1 MRRLGFVFVLVLA
14 LSAGAPFVAAA
25 SAATTFHVNSV
36 DDPGTGACDVTECT
50 LREAIA
56 AANADATADTIEFSA
71 VPSGSGDI
79 FLLTDPLP
87 AVSNPVLIDGTTH
100 PDFAEGFPGV
110 RIDGSALASGAGL
123 RLSGGAITVKGVAID
138 GFSGN
143 GITIDTAGGNVLQG
157 NVIGQTVPVTGAGI
171 SIASGG
177 NTIGGTVA
185 GDGNTI
191 YAGGDGVAVL
201 SGTGNQIR
209 GNTFGVVGGLSIDLA
224 DDGRTA
230 NDALDADTG
239 PNNRQNFPSLTSMST
254 GLGSV
259 TFAGTLSSAANT
271 QYTLDFYAAGGCGGG
286 DSEYVG
292 TALVTTNGSGS
303 ASFNPTFVA
312 SPAGTHGVATATDP
326 AGNTSELSDAV
337 VEDPNAVPGI
347 TATCS
352 PLAIA
357 QAMAVD
363 PSTVTGAS
371 YVALPPLGSPNAI
384 GTGSFAGFPTNG
396 GSYGVLSSGSAARL
410 APGQPSGEDISGGNV
425 RGDTDFDVTVL
436 KVDLAIPVGANCLT
450 LDFRFLSDEY
460 PVYVNSD
467 FNDAFIAEL
476 DSSTWDTAG
485 SAITAPNNFA
495 FDPSHEVISIN
506 STGNTAMTHAAT
518 AGTGYDGGDGVQG
531 GATPLLH
538 ASKVVTSGAH
548 SLYLSIFDQG
558 DHALDSG
565 VELDNL
571 RFSTRDPAAC
581 AEGATSD
588 ETPPVLTLI
597 TPADDSTTND
607 TTPTYSGAAGT
618 AVGDLDTITVKIY
631 AGTTATGSPLQ
642 TITTTK
648 TGGTWTVD
656 GTTPL
661 APGTYTAQAQ
671 QSDQAG
677 NTGFSTAN
685 TFTVTN
691 LPLISVNDV
700 SVNPE
705 GNAGSKNATFTITR
719 SGDSSGSS
727 SVHYATSPGTAT
739 AGTDYTTLG
748 DTTVTF
754 DAGQTTKTVDVVVLG
769 DTLDE
774 NDETFTLQ
782 LSGATGAAITDASG
796 TGTIVDDDAPPAVSI
811 SDQTVTEGNSG
822 TTSMTFTVSLS
833 AASGRQVSIAYA
845 TADGSATAPSDYG
858 AASGTLSFEP
868 GQTSKTFVVG
878 VVGDTAVEPDET
890 LGVTLSAPSNVTIGD
905 GSATGTIVNDDS
917 PTVPPVVP
925 VVSVGNATVSP
936 EGDSGT
942 KPASFAVTLSQ
953 ATTVP
958 VTVAYATAD
967 GTATQPAD
975 YTAASGSLTFAPGET
990 SKSVAVDVK
999 GDLLEEPNETFALSL
1014 SNPAGATLGT
1024 AQGTGTIVDDDADA
1038 PSNEP
1043 PGGVDPNG
1051 LFCGRQHRG
1060 KCRGIKFKGEFDRPG
1075 NAVWSFAAYNANP
1088 GGSAT
1093 AAASPIKLGK
1103 VARTIP
1109 RAGTFSVRFKLRG
1122 AKADRLRKR
1131 VKRAGFR
1138 DLRVSLAFTTP
1149 EGKRYVVVRSA
1160 RLKR

>member
-1 MRRLGFVFVLVLA
+1 MRRLGFVVALVLA
-14 LSAGAPFVAAA
+14 LTAGASFAATA
-25 SAATTFHVNSV
+25 GAATTFHVNSV
-36 DDPGTGACDVTECT
+36 DDPGTGACDGAECT
-50 LREAIA
+50 LREAIV
-56 AANADATADTIEFSA
+56 AANADATPDTIDFSA
-71 VPSGSGDI
+71 VDPASGDI
-79 FLLTDPLP
+79 VLLTPLP

-100 PDFAEGFPGV
+100 PDFAEDFPGV
-110 RIDGSALASGAGL
+110 RLDGGTLASGAGL
-123 RLSGGAITVKGVAID
+123 LLSGGGITVKGVAID
-138 GFSGN
+138 GFTGN
-143 GITIDTAGGNVLQG
+143 GITIDTAGGNVLLG
-157 NVIGQTVPVTGAGI
+157 NVIGESVPVTGAGI

-177 NTIGGTVA
+177 NTIGGAAA

-191 YAGGDGVAVL
+191 HAEGDGVAVL
-201 SGTGNQIR
+201 GGTGNQIR
-209 GNTFGVVGGLSIDLA
+209 GNRFGAVAGLAIDLA

-230 NDALDADTG
+230 NDALDVDAG
-239 PNNRQNFPSLTSMST
+239 ANNRQNFPTLTSMSA

-259 TFAGTLSSAANT
+259 TFGGTLSSAAST

-286 DSEYVG
+286 DSEYLG
-292 TALVTTNGSGS
+292 SAMVTTNGSGT
-303 ASFNPTFVA
+303 ASFNPTFMA
-312 SPAGTHGVATATDP
+312 SPEGNHGVATATDP
-326 AGNTSELSDAV
+326 AGNTSELSDAAITN
-337 VEDPNAVPGI
+337 PNAVPGI

-357 QAMAVD
+357 QAIAVD

-371 YVALPPLGSPNAI
+371 YVTTPPLGSPNAI
-384 GTGSFAGFPTNG
+384 GTGAFAGFPTNG
-396 GSYGVLSSGSAARL
+396 SSYGVLSSGSAAHL
-410 APGQPSGEDISGGNV
+410 APGQPAGGDISGGNV

-436 KVDLAIPVGANCLT
+436 KVDLAIPQGANCLT
-450 LDFRFLSDEY
+450 LDLRFLSDEY
-460 PVYVNSD
+460 PDYVNQQY
-467 FNDAFIAEL
+467 NDAFIAEL
-476 DSSTWDTAG
+476 DSSTWTTAG
-485 SAITAPNNFA
+485 STISAPNNFA
-495 FDPSHEVISIN
+495 FDPSHDVISIN
-506 STGNTAMTHAAT
+506 STGNTVMTHAAT
-518 AGTGYDGGDGVQG
+518 AGTGYDGVTDG

-538 ASKVVTSGAH
+538 ASKVVTPGAH
-548 SLYLSIFDQG
+548 SLYLSVFDQG
-558 DHALDSG
+558 DNILDSG

-588 ETPPVLTLI
+588 DTPPVLTLT
-597 TPADDSTTND
+597 TPADDSFTSD

-631 AGTTATGSPLQ
+631 EGSTATGLPLQ
-642 TITTTK
+642 TLTTSK

-677 NTGFSTAN
+677 NTGSSTAN
-685 TFTVTN
+685 TFTVTS
-691 LPLISVNDV
+691 PTLISVDDV
-700 SVNPE
+700 SVDPE
-705 GNAGSKNATFTITR
+705 GNAGSTNATFTITR
-719 SGDSSGSS
+719 SGVTTGSS

-739 AGTDYTTLG
+739 AGTDYTSIG

-754 DAGQTTKTVDVVVLG
+754 DAGQTTKTVDVAALG

-782 LSGATGAAITDASG
+782 LSGATGATIIDGSG
-796 TGTIVDDDAPPAVSI
+796 TGTIIDDDGPPSVSI

-822 TTSMTFTVSLS
+822 TTAMTFTVSLS
-833 AASGRQVSIAYA
+833 AASGRQVGIGYA

-858 AASGTLSFEP
+858 AASGTLSFTP

-878 VVGDTAVEPDET
+878 VVGDTVVEPDESF
-890 LGVTLSAPSNVTIGD
+890 GVTLSAPSNVAIAD

-917 PTVPPVVP
+917 APPPPVVP
-925 VVSVGNATVSP
+925 VVSVGNAGVSP

-958 VTVAYATAD
+958 VTVAYASAD

-975 YTAASGSLTFAPGET
+975 YAAASGSLTFAPGET
-990 SKSVAVDVK
+990 AKPVAVDVK

-1038 PSNEP
+1038 PSNDP
-1043 PGGVDPNG
+1043 PGSVDPNG

-1060 KCRGIKFKGEFDRPG
+1060 KCRGIKFKAEFDRPG

-1109 RAGTFSVRFKLRG
+1109 RAGTFSVRFKIRG

-1131 VKRAGFR
+1131 VKRARYR

-1149 EGKRYVVVRSA
+1149 AGKRYVVDGSS